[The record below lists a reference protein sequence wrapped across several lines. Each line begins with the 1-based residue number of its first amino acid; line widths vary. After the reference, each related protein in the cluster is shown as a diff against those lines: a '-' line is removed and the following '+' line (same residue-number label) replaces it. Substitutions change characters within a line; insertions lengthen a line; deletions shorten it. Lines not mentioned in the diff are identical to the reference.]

1 MTEALQIISIFLGM
15 SSVVA
20 VPLAVLLG
28 IPMAGWIARSW
39 LHLKEREL
47 ELRRLEV
54 ALRVRETS
62 LLPHYVDPTN
72 TTQVLDWARADAE
85 VLATVRRH

>member
-1 MTEALQIISIFLGM
+1 MSEALQIVAIFLGM

-28 IPMAGWIARSW
+28 IPMAAYVARSW

-47 ELRRLEV
+47 DLRRLEV
-54 ALRVRETS
+54 AMRVRETS

-72 TTQVLDWARADAE
+72 TNQVLEWAKADAE